1 MAHKVGISLKKR
13 TDKFKGGTGMNELK
27 TLKEAADYLSGK
39 PETVFDPYP
48 QYDDRV
54 MNALNTMKP
63 DLNYL
68 EHYADLEDKAIED
81 MSLKELATMYTFIQ
95 RGERFCDGHI
105 AAFIEDGRLLKL
117 FRRHIELLEKK
128 KK

>member
-1 MAHKVGISLKKR
+1 M
-13 TDKFKGGTGMNELK
+13 TDIKALRSAVE
-27 TLKEAADYLSGK
+27 YLGDQPK
-39 PETVFDPYP
+39 TVFDPYP
-48 QYDDRV
+48 VYDDRV
-54 MNALNTMKP
+54 LTALNTLKS
-63 DLNYL
+63 DYRYL
-68 EHYADLEDKAIED
+68 EHYEKLENKAIED
-81 MSLKELATMYTFIQ
+81 MTLNDLAAMYTFIQ